1 MPGNFVGAD
10 EASLLFYNRESG
22 LAQFYTALGGV
33 DIQEQSSAFW
43 SPGWTHIV
51 AGGSAEGFESL
62 LFYNSASGAAEF
74 YSTDGSGGIAQLSS
88 TTWSIGWTH
97 ILPVLLYEEGYESLL
112 FYNSVSGVSQFYTV
126 DGTGDIHLLSDATTW
141 RKSWALITSIEG

>member
-1 MPGNFVGAD
+1 VPGNFVGAD

-51 AGGSAEGFESL
+51 AG
-62 LFYNSASGAAEF
+62 GAAEF

>member
-62 LFYNSASGAAEF
+62 LFYNS
-74 YSTDGSGGIAQLSS
+74 
-88 TTWSIGWTH
+88 
-97 ILPVLLYEEGYESLL
+97 
-112 FYNSVSGVSQFYTV
+112 VSGVSQFYTV